1 MYCRAV
7 ARRVP
12 RLNLDSTWSFSF
24 QPSSSRMP
32 FLVFFPRK
40 KNICEGNT
48 TIKIPASLITRLD
61 PNIWG
66 QFRPWTWHLSG
77 SAGFQLCQVS
87 GIWWPGL
94 QVASL
99 KLMQFFFCSQLKY
112 SKWGIWKSFL
122 RYQKT
127 KHQKHSGQ
135 SPNHWESTKRASDRH
150 FTFRND
156 LSAGAQSTR
165 RSYCK
170 ITHIQNIAK
179 HHDKTMQP

>member
-99 KLMQFFFCSQLKY
+99 KLMQFFFVANS
-112 SKWGIWKSFL
+112 S
-122 RYQKT
+122 
-127 KHQKHSGQ
+127 
-135 SPNHWESTKRASDRH
+135 
-150 FTFRND
+150 
-156 LSAGAQSTR
+156 
-165 RSYCK
+165 
-170 ITHIQNIAK
+170 IQNGESEKAFWATKKNKTSKTLWPKPKPLRIHKTGIRPTFYFSQWPKCRCPVNEKIILQNYPYTK

>member
-1 MYCRAV
+1 MSCRAV

-40 KNICEGNT
+40 KKICKGNT
-48 TIKIPASLITRLD
+48 TIKIPASLITPLD

-99 KLMQFFFCSQLKY
+99 KLMHFFCSQLKY
-112 SKWGIWKSFL
+112 SKRGIWKSFL
-122 RYQKT
+122 SYQK
-127 KHQKHSGQ
+127 
-135 SPNHWESTKRASDRH
+135 NKRSKTLWPKPKPLRIH
-150 FTFRND
+150 KTGIRPTFYFSQWPKCRCPVNE
-156 LSAGAQSTR
+156 
-165 RSYCK
+165 K
-170 ITHIQNIAK
+170 IILQNYPYTK